1 MPKGRASNIIYQGII
16 SEHER
21 IAMELRQLRYFLTV
35 SDELHFGRAADRL
48 HITQPPLT
56 VAIQRLER
64 ELGIQLFDRTTR
76 RVGLTP
82 AGESFKRRVQDAL
95 AELDDAA
102 GDVAS
107 VSAGMSGR
115 IRVGFVSSASY
126 TAIPEALRSF
136 REQRP
141 RVELVLSPLTSG
153 EQVEQLL
160 DGDLD
165 VGLLR
170 DPGQVPGLTTQ
181 LVNTEDLVAVLPEE
195 HPLASDPEIRPED
208 LSGEPMIL
216 FPYRLMPGFVSRVF
230 QLFDA
235 LQAAPPRVAQQAIH
249 QETVLGLV
257 AAGIG
262 TSILP
267 ESVRRFQMPG
277 VVIRPITGRPQTAL
291 YAARGATNVPA
302 VGEFMRCLQTNQK

>member
-1 MPKGRASNIIYQGII
+1 
-16 SEHER
+16 
-21 IAMELRQLRYFLTV
+21 MELRQLRYFLV
-35 SDELHFGRAADRL
+35 VADELHFGRAADRL

-56 VAIQRLER
+56 VAIRRLER
-64 ELGIQLFDRTTR
+64 ELGVQLFDRTTR
-76 RVGLTP
+76 RVSLTA

-102 GDVAS
+102 GDVSS
-107 VSAGMSGR
+107 VSAGLSGR

-141 RVELVLSPLTSG
+141 RVELVLRPLTSG

-170 DPGQVPGLTTQ
+170 DPGHVPGLVMQ
-181 LVNTEDLVAVLPEE
+181 RVSTEDLVAVLPEA
-195 HPLASDPEIRPED
+195 HPLASHAEILPND

-216 FPYRLMPGFVSRVF
+216 FPYRLMPGFVARVLE
-230 QLFDA
+230 LFEG
-235 LQAAPPRVAQQAIH
+235 LQAPPRVAQQAIH

-262 TSILP
+262 ASILP

-277 VVIRPITGRPQTAL
+277 VVTRPITGRPQTAL
-291 YAARGATNVPA
+291 YAARGATNLPTVD
-302 VGEFMRCLQTNQK
+302 EFMRCLQPDEK